1 MFLTLLRE
9 VSKGKSMLR
18 AYTNYAVSG
27 IEVKGKTADIGGGK
41 DPSYLRFLNTTHA
54 TITSIDFKVEE
65 NKTIDLEKD
74 SLPFASDS
82 VDSVLMF
89 NILEHIY
96 NHLFLAQEARRI
108 LKPGGGVLGF
118 VPFLIQYHPDPHDY
132 FRYTK
137 EALGKIFKEAGFKVE
152 TIEEVGAGPFSVNFN
167 NLMFAF
173 PIFARVMLFPLYYVA
188 DLLALK
194 WKPRLKERYPSG
206 FKFEL

>member
-74 SLPFASDS
+74 
-82 VDSVLMF
+82 
-89 NILEHIY
+89 
-96 NHLFLAQEARRI
+96 
-108 LKPGGGVLGF
+108 LKK
-118 VPFLIQYHPDPHDY
+118 
-132 FRYTK
+132 R
-137 EALGKIFKEAGFKVE
+137 
-152 TIEEVGAGPFSVNFN
+152 
-167 NLMFAF
+167 
-173 PIFARVMLFPLYYVA
+173 
-188 DLLALK
+188 DLK
-194 WKPRLKERYPSG
+194 SKRLKKSG
-206 FKFEL
+206 RGRFQLTSII